1 MDTINKVKK
10 DYTIYGLINTLLY
23 LFGSFLLLP
32 FLQIF
37 GKIKISLLNYVV
49 WYVWS
54 IAYTMYVLYILRK
67 GKSKQQSNI
76 EKVTYNWFVKGG
88 FSSYQDMF
96 LLSEIEPLYEY
107 AILGVIILIPV
118 SHEISLKRKTEI
130 VLYKIALFHIT
141 ASLLLMDWKHLI
153 INYKFRKISHK
164 KNI

>member
-1 MDTINKVKK
+1 MNTINK
-10 DYTIYGLINTLLY
+10 DYTIYGVINTLLY
-23 LFGSFLLLP
+23 LLGSFLLLP

-88 FSSYQDMF
+88 FSSYQDVF

-107 AILGVIILIPV
+107 AILGVIILIPAT
-118 SHEISLKRKTEI
+118 HGIPLKRKAEI
-130 VLYKIALFHIT
+130 VLCKIALFHIT
-141 ASLLLMDWKHLI
+141 SSILLMDWKHLI
-153 INYKFRKISHK
+153 VNYKFRKISHK
-164 KNI
+164 KNIY